1 MIRVAVIDDH
11 AVVRMGLKYSIS
23 LDDELELAGELS
35 GGAGAGDFVLK
46 TKPDVILLD
55 VRMPNVNGIAALGD
69 ILSKVPDAKVVML
82 TTSEADEDVFQAMTL
97 GARGYLI
104 KDENGDDIF
113 KAVRKVASGGTWIP
127 LQIREIY
134 NARKMRVAIT
144 DREREVLTLLVK
156 GFQNEEIG
164 RRLGISFDTV
174 KQHVKHI
181 FEKLDVSTRVEAT
194 TEAIR
199 TGLVE
204 P

>member
-23 LDDELELAGELS
+23 LDDDLELVGELS
-35 GGAGAGDFVLK
+35 GGSGAGDFVLK
-46 TKPDVILLD
+46 TKPDVVLLD

-69 ILSKVPDAKVVML
+69 ILGKVPDAKVVML
-82 TTSEADEDVFQAMTL
+82 TTSEADEDVFRAMTL
-97 GARGYLI
+97 GAKGYLI

-127 LQIREIY
+127 DQIRAIY
-134 NARKMRVAIT
+134 NARKLRVAVT
-144 DREREVLTLLVK
+144 DREREVLALLVK
-156 GFQNEEIG
+156 GFQNDEISDH
-164 RRLGISFDTV
+164 LGISHDTV

-181 FEKLDVSTRVEAT
+181 FEKLDVSTRVEAA

>member
-46 TKPDVILLD
+46 TKPDVVLLD
-55 VRMPNVNGIAALGD
+55 VRMPNVNGIEALKD
-69 ILSKVPDAKVVML
+69 ILGKVANAKVVML

-127 LQIREIY
+127 PQIREIY

-164 RRLGISFDTV
+164 RRLGISLDTV

-181 FEKLDVSTRVEAT
+181 FEKLDVSTRVEAA

>member
-46 TKPDVILLD
+46 TKPDVVLLD

-134 NARKMRVAIT
+134 NARKRRVSIT

>member
-55 VRMPNVNGIAALGD
+55 VRMPNVNGIEALKD
-69 ILSKVPDAKVVML
+69 ILGKVANAKVVML

-127 LQIREIY
+127 PQIREIY

-181 FEKLDVSTRVEAT
+181 FEKLDVSTRVEAA

>member
-55 VRMPNVNGIAALGD
+55 VRMPNVNGIEALKD
-69 ILSKVPDAKVVML
+69 ILGKVANAKVVML

-127 LQIREIY
+127 PQIREIY

-164 RRLGISFDTV
+164 RRLGISLDTV

-181 FEKLDVSTRVEAT
+181 FEKLDVSTRVEAA

>member
-46 TKPDVILLD
+46 TKPDVVLLD

-127 LQIREIY
+127 AQIREIY
-134 NARKMRVAIT
+134 NARKRRVAIT

-181 FEKLDVSTRVEAT
+181 FEKLDVSTRVEAA